1 MKIASLIDAVEI
13 SSRRKRKRRWHKIVS
28 VLVAIVVFCT
38 TYALILPAITL
49 EEDAIC
55 GQTEHTHNE
64 SCYTNADELSCQLP
78 EHIHIDSCYP
88 VNNTVESETPT
99 DIALEDMI
107 GVKNNTSAE
116 DSVSGVEAN
125 ASDSRAVTAYT
136 TVNLNSLDSTGNT
149 RYIVYTEL
157 NGNYYAVNGNG
168 GIEQITV
175 NSDGTIT
182 GNINNNILWTFKQD
196 GAIGTYI
203 IKNVGTNRHMHSFS
217 NSSGQNIV
225 TGGAYSSSLI
235 PKSNLL
241 DTTFCVKSNSD
252 YSRIYMNWNTP
263 TVAVTQDVN
272 SAAQFRIA
280 SLPNAY
286 SVWFDGTN
294 GDIMGLHGSP
304 NTMQTVYANN
314 NVITLPYTW
323 QSPTKYAYKLNGWYD
338 IVSGKYYNPGATVA
352 ITQNTVFYADW
363 VAQTYDVGFNNENTV
378 KSLDTNSFIKTY
390 VFDYNSLFNVQSLSH
405 KGTVSSNGHS
415 EQWTL
420 HDNGLVPY
428 NKENTLNFIFIDW
441 DTDGQHISYPSGL
454 NTQNSNRSVITPDI
468 IESTYNASGGKD
480 LLKLLFDP
488 DTPVI
493 GKHYVGE
500 GNYLYQYMDS
510 TTPNYDGHNGYY
522 YFHSR
527 LNAASYNQ
535 SQQRFYLYDYLE
547 RTSDS
552 RKDGGAGEYSD
563 FLPFN
568 SPYAN
573 LNGQQLRTYYDEKG
587 NLGYEY
593 DAKDGEHSFK
603 DYNSLDNVGSNYWFG
618 FRSDIEFFLPNDSGD
633 TDEYGNYGNIS
644 TKGEHM
650 IFEFHGDDDL
660 WIFVDGEL
668 MLDVGGVHGIE
679 YGKIDFSTGTVTTNE
694 GDEAV
699 VQTFEEILGP
709 GRNVKEG
716 THTLSVAYME
726 RGSSQSN
733 ACIYFNIAPRYDLQI
748 TKEDI
753 FTATELNGAQFTVY
767 TDENCTK
774 PAQLWTSQQA
784 YFDDIADDVVNDSIS
799 TFEVVDGIAKCW
811 GISAGKTYYI
821 KETKSPEGYP
831 IIDDIMRITLNNRGF
846 ATIETT
852 VLNGS
857 DGKPKDGF
865 AVIEQDINDTLKLVA
880 LLFTNQKEGET
891 TKVRVQKEWDKTS
904 VNLPDSIKVYLTVD
918 GRRVGRTATL
928 NESNGWSYT
937 WTGLPKYEDDGVT
950 EIKYQVEEAL
960 VSGYVSSQS
969 EPVTVVNHKEWV
981 KTDAMSDST
990 TYLLVNANRAL
1001 SFNGTSFSWLD
1012 TETAKNN
1019 PAAQWM
1025 VETNAEGFRLT
1036 NKNNYSITYNRN
1048 NNNFTA
1054 VQSKDT
1060 INNQVLYFTN
1070 SRLYTHDHDVYYQFG
1085 DSGTALS
1092 EDGLA
1097 FTLYKYE
1104 EITGTLVN
1112 ILNTPV
1118 KAENQTALEV
1128 NKVWADNKDHS
1139 NDSVTMQLYADGK
1152 STGQEIVLNKDNN
1165 WSGKFTGLPYY
1176 QADDKTPVVYTVE
1189 EKHFSGYTPTYS
1201 EITEKA
1207 GPMIDIWKNADTLS
1221 AAGNFRFVSSGYALA
1236 TNSNGS
1242 LISKVTDA
1250 TDVYQQWQ
1258 AVAFGNGYK
1267 LKNVG
1272 SGSYLYNY
1280 GSTLTTTTNINYAST
1295 VTLSNGVLKVNS
1307 RYIEL
1312 SSKGVSSTRYSNN
1325 GTVFSVSHLTQTEGK
1340 PIYSVTVT
1348 NTVAKHILP
1357 ETGSTGVAPYIL
1369 GGLFIIILI
1378 YVYMYKAGRERL

>member
-1 MKIASLIDAVEI
+1 MKFASLIDAVEI
-13 SSRRKRKRRWHKIVS
+13 SSRRKRKKRWHKLVS

-49 EEDAIC
+49 ENKAIC

-64 SCYTNADELSCQLP
+64 SCYDADGTFTCQLP
-78 EHIHIDSCYP
+78 EHIHINSCYP
-88 VNNTVESETPT
+88 VDTETPT
-99 DIALEDMI
+99 DTAME
-107 GVKNNTSAE
+107 NAE
-116 DSVSGVEAN
+116 GIKTN
-125 ASDSRAVTAYT
+125 ASIEDNVSNAEINATESEAVNSYT

-149 RYIVYTEL
+149 SYIVYTEL
-157 NGNYYAVNGNG
+157 NGIYYAVNSSG
-168 GIEQITV
+168 GLTRITV
-175 NSDGTIT
+175 NADGTVS
-182 GNINNNILWTFKQD
+182 GNIINNLLWTFTQN
-196 GAIGTYI
+196 GAIDTFI
-203 IKNVGTNRHMHSFS
+203 IKNVGANRYMHSYS
-217 NSSGQNIV
+217 NSSGQNIT
-225 TGGAYSSSLI
+225 TGGAYASSLI
-235 PKSNLL
+235 PKSNLA

-252 YSRIYMNWNTP
+252 YSQIYMNGNTP
-263 TVAVTQDVN
+263 TVAVTKDVN
-272 SAAQFRIA
+272 NAAQFRLA
-280 SLPNAY
+280 SLPNSY

-294 GDIMGLHGSP
+294 GDIMSLHGSP
-304 NTMQTVYANN
+304 NTIQTVYANN
-314 NVITLPYTW
+314 NIITLPYTW

-338 IVSGKYYNPGATVA
+338 IVSGKYYKPGETVA

-363 VAQTYDVGFNNENTV
+363 VSQTYDVGFNNEHTV
-378 KSLDTNSFIKTY
+378 NSLDTNSFIKTY

-405 KGTVSSNGHS
+405 KGTVSSNGHT

-420 HDNGLVPY
+420 HENGQVPY

-441 DTDGQHISYPSGL
+441 DTDAPHISYPTGL
-454 NTQNSNRSVITPDI
+454 NTQNSNRSVITPGI
-468 IESTYNASGGKD
+468 IDSSNNASGGKD

-500 GNYLYQYMDS
+500 GNYLYQYMEAD
-510 TTPNYDGHNGYY
+510 TPNYDGHNGYY

-573 LNGQQLRTYYDEKG
+573 TNGKQVRTFYDQNG
-587 NLGYEY
+587 NLGYEF
-593 DAKDGEHSFK
+593 DAKDGEYSYQ
-603 DYNSLDNVGSNYWFG
+603 DYNSLNNNGANYWFG

-650 IFEFHGDDDL
+650 VFEFHGDDDL

-668 MLDVGGVHGIE
+668 MLDVGGIHGIE

-694 GDEAV
+694 GDEAI
-699 VQTFEEILGP
+699 VQTFDEILGT
-709 GRNVKEG
+709 GRNINEG
-716 THTLSVAYME
+716 RHTLSVAYME

-733 ACIYFNIAPRYDLQI
+733 ASIYFNIAPRYDLQI
-748 TKEDI
+748 AKEDI
-753 FTATELNGAQFTVY
+753 FTANELNGAEFTVY
-767 TDENCTK
+767 TDESCTK

-784 YFDDIADDVVNDSIS
+784 YLDDIADDVVDNSTS
-799 TFEVVDGIAKCW
+799 TFEVIDGVAKCW

-821 KETKSPEGYP
+821 RETKSPEGYP

-852 VLNGS
+852 ALNGP
-857 DGKPKDGF
+857 DGESKDGF
-865 AVIEQDINDTLKLVA
+865 AVIEQDVNDTLKLVA

-891 TKVRVQKEWDKTS
+891 TKVRVQKEWDENS

-928 NESNGWSYT
+928 NEANGWSYT
-937 WTGLPKYEDDGVT
+937 WTGLPKYESDGVT
-950 EIKYQVEEAL
+950 EIEYMVEEAL
-960 VSGYVSSQS
+960 VSGYVSSQTD
-969 EPVTVVNHKEWV
+969 PVKVVNHREWV
-981 KTDAMSDST
+981 RSDAMADST

-1001 SFNGTSFSWLD
+1001 SYNGSSFQWVDVES
-1012 TETAKNN
+1012 AKNN
-1019 PAAQWM
+1019 PSAQWS

-1036 NKNNYSITYNRN
+1036 NKNNYSITYSRDND
-1048 NNNFTA
+1048 NFTA
-1054 VQSKDT
+1054 VQSKD
-1060 INNQVLYFTN
+1060 ISYNQVLYFTN
-1070 SRLYTHDHDVYYQFG
+1070 SRLYAHDHDVYYQFG

-1118 KAENQTALEV
+1118 KVEDLTHLEV

-1139 NDSVTMQLYADGK
+1139 KDSVIMELYADGK
-1152 STGQEIVLNKDNN
+1152 NTGQELILNQDNN

-1176 QADDKTPVVYTVE
+1176 QSDGVTPAIYTAV
-1189 EKHFSGYTPTYS
+1189 EKHFSGYKPTYS
-1201 EITEKA
+1201 EVTEKP
-1207 GPMIDIWKNADTLS
+1207 GPTIDVWKNADALS
-1221 AAGNFRFVSSGYALA
+1221 TTGYFRFVSSGYALA
-1236 TNSNGS
+1236 TNSSGS
-1242 LISKVTDA
+1242 LISKLTDA

-1258 AVAFGNGYK
+1258 AVASGNGYK

-1272 SGSYLYNY
+1272 SGRYLY
-1280 GSTLTTTTNINYAST
+1280 GSSFSLSTTTNINSASA
-1295 VTLSNGVLKVNS
+1295 VTLTNGVIKVGS

-1312 SSKGVSSTRYSNN
+1312 SSNGVSSTRYQNN
-1325 GTVFSVSHLTQTEGK
+1325 GTAFTVTHLTQVAGK
-1340 PIYSVTVT
+1340 PVYSVTVT
-1348 NTVAKHILP
+1348 NTIANHILP
-1357 ETGSTGVAPYIL
+1357 ETGSTGAMPYIL
-1369 GGLFIIILI
+1369 FGLFIIVLAF
-1378 YVYMYKAGRERL
+1378 VYMHKAGRERL